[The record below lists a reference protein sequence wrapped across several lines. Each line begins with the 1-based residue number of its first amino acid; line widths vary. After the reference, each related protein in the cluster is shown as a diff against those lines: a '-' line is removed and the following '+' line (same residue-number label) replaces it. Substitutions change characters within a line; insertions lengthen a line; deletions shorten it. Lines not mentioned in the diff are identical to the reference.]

1 MVNAMA
7 SPIYDHHH
15 AVQFYGDDDN
25 LCSTVAAFLT
35 QGFVDRHPA
44 IVIATPAHTIC
55 VLDQL
60 RARMIDVDKAQ
71 KCGDLVL
78 LDAQQTLD
86 LFMED
91 DTPDAARFEKSTP

>member
-25 LCSTVAAFLT
+25 LCSTVAAFLA
-35 QGFVDRHPA
+35 QGFFDRHPA

-55 VLDQL
+55 VLDPGALTPTRQPL
-60 RARMIDVDKAQ
+60 RSL
-71 KCGDLVL
+71 GDL
-78 LDAQQTLD
+78 
-86 LFMED
+86 
-91 DTPDAARFEKSTP
+91 